1 MGNDM
6 SIKHII
12 ARHELVD
19 DVDHNIIVKACNDI
33 HVKYKMQIKWEIS
46 GSKCKWRM
54 FMKGFDS
61 TTMKFVFVKV

>member
-19 DVDHNIIVKACNDI
+19 DVDHNIVKALQRYTCQVQNAN
-33 HVKYKMQIKWEIS
+33 
-46 GSKCKWRM
+46 
-54 FMKGFDS
+54 
-61 TTMKFVFVKV
+61 KVGN

>member
-1 MGNDM
+1 MHQTN
-6 SIKHII
+6 II

-19 DVDHNIIVKACNDI
+19 DVDHDIVKALQQYI

-46 GSKCKWRM
+46 GFKCKWRM

-61 TTMKFVFVKV
+61 TKS